1 MKRLLISVIAL
12 FLVFSV
18 QASAQVKFGV
28 TAGMNFNT
36 AKLSDFDVNSKAGW
50 NAGVTCL
57 LDLPLGFSVQPSL
70 VYNQKGAFL
79 ADGISQSMGYLEL
92 PVSIQWGPDLIALRP
107 FLDVTPYVGYGLSN
121 KLKGDFELAGIEA
134 GFESKDWDGK
144 QRFEYGLGLGAG
156 VNVWKLQVIARYCW
170 NLGKLY
176 NGDAIEDWDNIKD
189 HLNKDELSTESKNF
203 GGINIC
209 VAFFF

>member
-1 MKRLLISVIAL
+1 MKRLLVSVIAL
-12 FLVFSV
+12 FLIFSV
-18 QASAQVKFGV
+18 QASAQLKFGV

-36 AKLSDFDVNSKAGW
+36 SKLTGLDVNSKAGW

-79 ADGISQSMGYLEL
+79 AKGISQSMGYLEL
-92 PVSIQWGPDLIALRP
+92 PVSVQWGPDLIALRP
-107 FLDVTPYVGYGLSN
+107 FIDVTPYVGYAVSN
-121 KLKGDFELAGIEA
+121 KFKADLSIAEIENDTW
-134 GFESKDWDGK
+134 KGK

-170 NLGKLY
+170 NFGALY
-176 NGDAIEDWDNIKD
+176 QGDDIVDWDSIKD
-189 HLNKDELSTESKNF
+189 HLNKDELSTNSKNY